1 MSVFENFK
9 GECKFDEET
18 ISKITNFL
26 PMEISEIL
34 KKYGCGNILNGYL
47 RIINPFE
54 YQEVIKD
61 TYFDAENSVPFMA
74 TAFGDIIIYKKNG
87 YIGIIKYKENE
98 SGIIGKK
105 ISLFLR
111 FLEDSGFKKM
121 YFDIPLYEE
130 AINKYG
136 QLEYE
141 ECFGFVPLL
150 PMGGKKDV
158 DHLEKV
164 NEKVHIALITQV
176 VGRIE

>member
-34 KKYGCGNILNGYL
+34 KKYGCGSILNGYL

-61 TYFDAENSVPFMA
+61 TYFD
-74 TAFGDIIIYKKNG
+74 
-87 YIGIIKYKENE
+87 
-98 SGIIGKK
+98 
-105 ISLFLR
+105 
-111 FLEDSGFKKM
+111 
-121 YFDIPLYEE
+121 IPLYEE

-136 QLEYE
+136 QLGYE

-150 PMGGKKDV
+150 LMGGKKDV
-158 DHLEKV
+158 EHLVKV
-164 NEKVHIALITQV
+164 NEKVRIELITRL